1 MTEEV
6 DNINLKYLSD
16 IIQKNLLSILLFSI
30 LLSLISF
37 TSSFFFD
44 RSYKS
49 EAIIISSSNLGQS
62 SGLDGVSDLLGLG
75 GSSSSKKV
83 VEAIAILQSRDF
95 ISNFLFKYGL
105 EDYILGKSSL
115 DVNKLKPDVDY
126 SSNNNFDKKEI
137 DGLTARFKK
146 RFISIDQSDQDGLI
160 VLSLATKK
168 AEDSQIILNLI
179 IEELEFTMKNRYLN
193 DKQNIIFSLEK
204 ILSESPD
211 NNTKKIIQDIYN
223 IEKRSLISG
232 KVKSNL
238 IFEII
243 DAPHLPGGYHYP
255 NRLRFI
261 IFGFVFG
268 FLLSYLYF
276 FRKQIIQ

>member
-16 IIQKNLLSILLFSI
+16 IVRKNLPLILIYSF

-37 TSSFFFD
+37 SSSFFFD

-49 EAIIISSSNLGQS
+49 EATIISSSNMGQS

-75 GSSSSKKV
+75 GSSSNKKV
-83 VEAIAILQSRDF
+83 IEAIAILQSRDF

-105 EDYILGKSSL
+105 EDYVLEKSNL
-115 DVNKLKPDVDY
+115 DFNKLKLDLDY
-126 SSNNNFDKKEI
+126 SSRNNFDKNKI

-146 RFISIDQSDQDGLI
+146 RFISVDQSDQDGLI
-160 VLSLATKK
+160 ILSLTAKK

-179 IEELEFTMKNRYLN
+179 IKELELTMKSRYLN

-211 NNTKKIIQDIYN
+211 NNTKKIVQSIYN
-223 IEKRSLISG
+223 SEKKALISG
-232 KVKSNL
+232 KVKNNL

-261 IFGFVFG
+261 IFGFIFG

-276 FRKQIIQ
+276 FRKKIIH

>member
-1 MTEEV
+1 M
-6 DNINLKYLSD
+6 
-16 IIQKNLLSILLFSI
+16 
-30 LLSLISF
+30 SF
-37 TSSFFFD
+37 TFSFFFE

-49 EAIIISSSNLGQS
+49 EATIISSSTLGES
-62 SGLDGVSDLLGLG
+62 GGLDGVSDLLGLG
-75 GSSSSKKV
+75 GSSSNKKV

-115 DVNKLKPDVDY
+115 DINKLKPDLDY
-126 SSNNNFDKKEI
+126 FSNNNFDKKEI

-160 VLSLATKK
+160 VLSLAAKK
-168 AEDSQIILNLI
+168 AEDSQKILNLI
-179 IEELEFTMKNRYLN
+179 IEELELTMKNRYLN

-211 NNTKKIIQDIYN
+211 NNTKKIIQGIYN
-223 IEKRSLISG
+223 SERRALISG
-232 KVKSNL
+232 KVKRNL
-238 IFEII
+238 VFEII
-243 DAPHLPGGYHYP
+243 DAPHLPGGYYYP

-261 IFGFVFG
+261 IFGFIFG

>member
-6 DNINLKYLSD
+6 DNISFKYLSD
-16 IIQKNLLSILLFSI
+16 IFQKNLTLILLYSF
-30 LLSLISF
+30 LLSFMSF
-37 TSSFFFD
+37 TASFFFE

-49 EAIIISSSNLGQS
+49 EATIISSSTLGES
-62 SGLDGVSDLLGLG
+62 GGLDGVSNLLGLG
-75 GSSSSKKV
+75 GSSSNKKV

-115 DVNKLKPDVDY
+115 DINKLKPDLDY
-126 SSNNNFDKKEI
+126 FSNNNFDKNEI

-160 VLSLATKK
+160 VLSLAAKK
-168 AEDSQIILNLI
+168 AEDSQKILNLI
-179 IEELEFTMKNRYLN
+179 IEELELTMKSRYLN

-211 NNTKKIIQDIYN
+211 NNTKKIIQGIYN
-223 IEKRSLISG
+223 SERRALISG
-232 KVKSNL
+232 KVKRNL
-238 IFEII
+238 VFEII
-243 DAPHLPGGYHYP
+243 DAPHLPGGYFYP

-261 IFGFVFG
+261 IFGFIFG

>member
-6 DNINLKYLSD
+6 DNISFKYLSD
-16 IIQKNLLSILLFSI
+16 IFQKNLTLILLYSF
-30 LLSLISF
+30 LLSFMSF
-37 TSSFFFD
+37 TASFFFE

-49 EAIIISSSNLGQS
+49 EATIISSSTLGES
-62 SGLDGVSDLLGLG
+62 GGLDGVSNLLGLG
-75 GSSSSKKV
+75 GSSSNKKV

-105 EDYILGKSSL
+105 EDYILEKSSL
-115 DVNKLKPDVDY
+115 DINKLKPDLDY
-126 SSNNNFDKKEI
+126 FSNNNFDKNEI

-160 VLSLATKK
+160 VLSLAAKK
-168 AEDSQIILNLI
+168 AEDSQKILNLI
-179 IEELEFTMKNRYLN
+179 IEELELTMKSRYLN

-211 NNTKKIIQDIYN
+211 NNTKKIIQGIYN
-223 IEKRSLISG
+223 SERRALISG
-232 KVKSNL
+232 KVKRNL
-238 IFEII
+238 VFEII
-243 DAPHLPGGYHYP
+243 DAPHLPGGYFYP

-261 IFGFVFG
+261 IFGFIFG

>member
-6 DNINLKYLSD
+6 DSINFKYLSD
-16 IIQKNLLSILLFSI
+16 IFQKNIILILLYSFF
-30 LLSLISF
+30 LSFISF
-37 TSSFFFD
+37 TASFFLE

-49 EAIIISSSNLGQS
+49 EATIISSSTLGES

-75 GSSSSKKV
+75 GSSSNKKV

-115 DVNKLKPDVDY
+115 DINKLKPDLDY
-126 SSNNNFDKKEI
+126 FSNNNFDKKEI
-137 DGLTARFKK
+137 DGLASRFKK
-146 RFISIDQSDQDGLI
+146 RFIGIDQSDQDGLI
-160 VLSLATKK
+160 VLSLAAKK
-168 AEDSQIILNLI
+168 AEDSQKILNLI
-179 IEELEFTMKNRYLN
+179 IEELELTMKNRFLS
-193 DKQNIIFSLEK
+193 DKLNIIFSLEK

-211 NNTKKIIQDIYN
+211 NNTKKIIQGIYN
-223 IEKRSLISG
+223 SEKRALISG

-261 IFGFVFG
+261 IFGFIFG